1 MFKFTMVVALLLVA
15 VVGGVP
21 ATAYPAEEVVLAS
34 GAGYRKMVDTLN
46 AAYEAGS
53 GNKLRLVY
61 GNMARVSALARQSGQ
76 VDLVL
81 GDEFF
86 LVHTADLR
94 FRKTRELGRGRLV
107 LAFARSSEF
116 SRVADLD
123 NDLVGRIALPDTRRA
138 IYGKAAREF
147 LQSTGRLPAI
157 EPRLMEVATV
167 PQVFAYLATNEVD
180 MGFINLTLALAVKDK
195 LGGYVVID
203 ETDHAP
209 IRIVVG
215 ALATS
220 EHKKDVANFFDFLE
234 TPTARM
240 IIREH
245 GL

>member
-1 MFKFTMVVALLLVA
+1 MSKFTMVIALLLV

-21 ATAYPAEEVVLAS
+21 TTVYPAEEVVLAS
-34 GAGYRKMVDTLN
+34 GAGYRKMADALN
-46 AAYEAGS
+46 TAYEANS

-94 FRKTRELGRGRLV
+94 FQKTRKLGRGRLV
-107 LAFARSSEF
+107 LAFARSSKF

-123 NDLVGRIALPDTRRA
+123 NDQVGRIALPDTKRA

-147 LQSTGRLPAI
+147 FQNTGRLPAI
-157 EPRLMEVATV
+157 EPRLVEVATV
-167 PQVFAYLATNEVD
+167 PQVFAYLATDEVD
-180 MGFINLTLALAVKDK
+180 MGFINLTLALAVKNK

-203 ETDHAP
+203 ETRHAP
-209 IRIVVG
+209 IRILVG
-215 ALATS
+215 VLAQS
-220 EHKKDVANFFDFLE
+220 EHQKEVADFLDFLE
-234 TPTARM
+234 TPGART